1 MKSILFGGHLSL
13 LIQETED
20 SSELKH
26 LSGERSGRLVC
37 VFSTNLK
44 LFLAAC

>member
-1 MKSILFGGHLSL
+1 MKFILFGGYLCL
-13 LIQETED
+13 LTQETED

-26 LSGERSGRLVC
+26 LSGERSGRLGC
-37 VFSTNLK
+37 MSSMDLQ

>member
-1 MKSILFGGHLSL
+1 MKFILLWGHLCL
-13 LIQETED
+13 WTQETEN

-26 LSGERSGRLVC
+26 LEEERPEHLVC
-37 VFSTNLK
+37 VFSINLK